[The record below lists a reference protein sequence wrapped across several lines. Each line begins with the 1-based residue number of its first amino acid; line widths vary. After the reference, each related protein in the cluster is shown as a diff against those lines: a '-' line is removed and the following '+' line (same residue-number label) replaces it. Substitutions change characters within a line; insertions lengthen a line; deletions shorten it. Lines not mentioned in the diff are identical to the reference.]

1 MKNDYRIKVRL
12 KNGSEILL
20 SFYSTRLQ
28 VEKVFFAFVSATCC
42 SDVAF
47 AALYLC
53 HRSGFDLLDCNE
65 LLNRVGASEY
75 DK

>member
-12 KNGSEILL
+12 KNGSSFVL
-20 SFYSTRLQ
+20 SFYSTRSQ
-28 VEKVFFAFVSATCC
+28 VEKVFFAFVSSTCC

-53 HRSGFDLLDCNE
+53 HSSLSDFLVSDE
-65 LLNRVGASEY
+65 LLNRVGAVED

>member
-1 MKNDYRIKVRL
+1 MMNDYRFKVRL
-12 KNGSEILL
+12 KNGSSFVL
-20 SFYSTRLQ
+20 SFYSTRSQ
-28 VEKVFFAFVSATCC
+28 VEKVFFAFVSAICC

-53 HRSGFDLLDCNE
+53 HSSRSNLLVSNE
-65 LLNRVGASEY
+65 LLNCVGVVED